1 MSHLTSL
8 LSFAHKH
15 VAREEH
21 DMTTEL
27 SPHYPPAAP
36 GGSAIPLAR
45 LGTARTTTS
54 SNSNESILPSP
65 PASPPLRPRSSFAR
79 ADSDVEAGK
88 LELGAL
94 TPAAPTAAV
103 HDEAGAMG
111 PESPG
116 VSRSNTLNLMG
127 ILPGSNEQA
136 SRNSEYDPLLLRNRL
151 VGEEEIE
158 LRRRASSKRT
168 GKLAGFRKGKKLG
181 EWVILCMLV
190 LC

>member
-1 MSHLTSL
+1 
-8 LSFAHKH
+8 
-15 VAREEH
+15 
-21 DMTTEL
+21 MTADL
-27 SPHYPPAAP
+27 APHHPPAAP

-79 ADSDVEAGK
+79 LDSDVEAGK
-88 LELGAL
+88 LGAP
-94 TPAAPTAAV
+94 TGGVPAAV
-103 HDEAGAMG
+103 QDG

-136 SRNSEYDPLLLRNRL
+136 SGNSEYDPLLLRNRL

-181 EWVILCMLV
+181 E
-190 LC
+190 

>member
-1 MSHLTSL
+1 
-8 LSFAHKH
+8 
-15 VAREEH
+15 
-21 DMTTEL
+21 MTTEL

-88 LELGAL
+88 LGAL
-94 TPAAPTAAV
+94 TGVVQGTAA
-103 HDEAGAMG
+103 HDEAGGIG

-136 SRNSEYDPLLLRNRL
+136 SGNSEYDPLLLRNRL

-181 EWVILCMLV
+181 E
-190 LC
+190 